1 MTRTYATDEQYERW
15 YMAEC
20 CRCERRRHKA
30 GTWPDGYV
38 CRTCSDR
45 AVRTRGTCPGC
56 GQDRA
61 LPGLR
66 PDDRVPICTTCAGFS
81 RTFDCSRCGFEG
93 KLLGGRLCERCTLS
107 DRLTALL
114 DDGTGRIRPALVPLF
129 NLLVA
134 MDKPGSGLAWLAMR
148 RSQPTNASRLLQQ
161 LGLGQIP
168 LTHDAFHELQPWRT
182 AAHLEELLMTSGVLP
197 TVDKYLCSFQRWL
210 PEHLASIT
218 DPEHVKTIRL
228 FATWR
233 VLPRLRA
240 RAERS
245 HITPSVRRF
254 AAEQIKYA
262 TAFLQWLGQR
272 DNTLASCGQID
283 IDAWWAESSEHSRTC
298 LRAFLSWAMQTRNS
312 PRSLSIP
319 AMKVSRRAA
328 LSEDERLDALGRL
341 LTDTEI
347 PIRLRV
353 AGVIVL
359 LYAQPVSRI
368 VRLSV
373 DDVVHDGDTVLLR
386 LGEPASPV
394 PAPVAALLLEHIAN
408 RDNMNTAT
416 NLASRW
422 LFPGRR
428 AGQPAR
434 PDHLS
439 ALLNEA
445 GIPAAAA
452 RGAAIRQQLLEL
464 PAPVVADAL
473 GYHNKTTSRLIRET
487 GGTWSRYATGDHT
500 RSPTS
505 RPPRGASDS

>member
-1 MTRTYATDEQYERW
+1 MTRTYATAEQYERW

-20 CRCERRRHKA
+20 CRCGRRRHKA

-66 PDDRVPICTTCAGFS
+66 PGDGAAICTTCAGFS
-81 RTFDCSRCGFEG
+81 QTFDCSRCGFEG
-93 KLLGGRLCERCTLS
+93 KLLGGVGVRTFLPRCVRTNVPS
-107 DRLTALL
+107 SGRRQRQRDR
-114 DDGTGRIRPALVPLF
+114 G
-129 NLLVA
+129 
-134 MDKPGSGLAWLAMR
+134 
-148 RSQPTNASRLLQQ
+148 SRLRSM
-161 LGLGQIP
+161 
-168 LTHDAFHELQPWRT
+168 THDTFHELQPWRA
-182 AAHLEELLMTSGVLP
+182 AAHLEELLMTCAVLP
-197 TVDKYLCSFQRWL
+197 AVDKYLCSFQRWL
-210 PEHLASIT
+210 PGHLARIA
-218 DPEHVKTIRL
+218 DPEHVKTIKL

-262 TAFLQWLGQR
+262 TAFLQWLGER
-272 DNTLASCGQID
+272 NTTLASCGQID
-283 IDAWWAESSEHSRTC
+283 IDAWWAENTEHGRTC
-298 LRAFLSWAMQTRNS
+298 LRSFLNWAMQSRHCR
-312 PRSLSIP
+312 RSLSIP

-328 LSEDERLDALGRL
+328 LSEDERLDALGQL

-373 DDVVHDGDTVLLR
+373 DDVIREGATVLLR

-416 NLASRW
+416 NPASRW

-428 AGQPAR
+428 ASQPSR

-439 ALLNEA
+439 ALLNKV
-445 GIPAAAA
+445 GVPAAAA

-473 GYHNKTTSRLIRET
+473 GYHDKTTTRLRNEV
-487 GGTWSRYATGDHT
+487 GGTWSRYAPGDHT
-500 RSPTS
+500 RSPAGWTPQENHGS
-505 RPPRGASDS
+505 